1 LPAARL
7 FSTFDRWELS
17 VVGDCDMSEAAA
29 QEGASKGA
37 SIGVGPPDRPRRDP
51 SGGPGDG
58 PKRGP
63 WRGILITISGA
74 LVTAGIAAAIV
85 LPGAGLAPTS
95 GEEPVLAQLAPAEI
109 TAALPTLDP
118 ATTKAAVDDAKNCK
132 APLGSVIVV
141 QRPGGRGGGM
151 VRIRSGAYVSPPIQV
166 TNSPQRVALP
176 YPAPYPTGRG
186 VLSVVGDAD
195 EVSIYLTP
203 GWFVP
208 SLKGAASIN
217 VHWKVTN
224 PCG

>member
-1 LPAARL
+1 MSGAA
-7 FSTFDRWELS
+7 T
-17 VVGDCDMSEAAA
+17 

-51 SGGPGDG
+51 PRGPGDA

-74 LVTAGIAAAIV
+74 LVTAGIATTIA
-85 LPGAGLAPTS
+85 LPRGGSAPTS
-95 GEEPVLAQLAPAEI
+95 GEEPILSQLAPAEI

-132 APLGSVIVV
+132 APLGSVTVV

-151 VRIRSGAYVSPPIQV
+151 VRIRSGTYVSPPIQV
-166 TNSPQRVALP
+166 TDSPQRVALP

-186 VLSVVGDAD
+186 ILSVVGDAD
-195 EVSIYLTP
+195 EVWLLLNP

-208 SLKGAASIN
+208 SLKGAASVN

>member
-1 LPAARL
+1 
-7 FSTFDRWELS
+7 
-17 VVGDCDMSEAAA
+17 MSGAAA
-29 QEGASKGA
+29 QEGASKGT

-51 SGGPGDG
+51 QRGPGDS
-58 PKRGP
+58 PKRGR

-74 LVTAGIAAAIV
+74 LVTAGIATSVA

-95 GEEPVLAQLAPAEI
+95 GAEPILSPLAPAEI

-118 ATTKAAVDDAKNCK
+118 ATTRAAVDDAKGCK

-151 VRIRSGAYVSPPIQV
+151 VRIHSGTYVSPPIQV

-195 EVSIYLTP
+195 EVWLYLTP

-208 SLKGAASIN
+208 NLEGVASIN